1 MTLGNM
7 RADGVRSLDVCYIV
21 TPIVGTPMTGRVIQ
35 WPPMAVRSPGAPGLW
50 IVPGRAA
57 RWAKIIIGRIPPWH
71 GGVDL
76 ILVALGAAP

>member
-1 MTLGNM
+1 MTLCNM

-21 TPIVGTPMTGRVIQ
+21 TPIVGTPMTGRLIQ
-35 WPPMAVRSPGAPGLW
+35 WPPMAVRSPGCAGTLDSSRSC
-50 IVPGRAA
+50 G

-76 ILVALGAAP
+76 ILVAVGAAP